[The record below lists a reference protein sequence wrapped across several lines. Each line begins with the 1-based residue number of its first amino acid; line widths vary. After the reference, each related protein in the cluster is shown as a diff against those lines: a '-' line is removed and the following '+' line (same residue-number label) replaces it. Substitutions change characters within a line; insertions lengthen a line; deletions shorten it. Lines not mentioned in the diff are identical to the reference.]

1 MSFFKIIYGSIIIS
15 LVSFSTLQAV
25 REPDILK
32 NQLNCLKQWS
42 DGLVKKGIIMPV
54 FHNGR
59 LGPNFL
65 TDDHVISLYEFPELI
80 IWEPNNMMPDLIQ
93 HKRISTLDAKDL
105 FYVNYFLYLKTLCE
119 QLIEKEIL
127 QYIDY
132 MLYVYDYAPIAYPKI
147 NEMYIANKLTDSQLI
162 DALKV
167 MAALGHVQSVKDLV
181 DFYRKGEIVGQDIS
195 FASKLEAK
203 IQSLERDDVFKEF
216 VGR

>member
-25 REPDILK
+25 REPYILE
-32 NQLNCLKQWS
+32 NQLNCLRQWS
-42 DGLVKKGIIMPV
+42 DGLVQDGIIMPV

-59 LGPNFL
+59 FGPEYL
-65 TDDHVISLYEFPELI
+65 TDDYIMSLYEFSDFI

-93 HKRISTLDAKDL
+93 HKRISSLDQKDL
-105 FYVNYFLYLKTLCE
+105 FYVNYFLYLKTLCNSDTK
-119 QLIEKEIL
+119 KEIL
-127 QYIDY
+127 QYINY

-147 NEMYIANKLTDSQLI
+147 NEMYTENKLTDTQFV

-167 MAALGHVQSVKDLV
+167 LAAFGHVQSAKDLV
-181 DFYRKGEIVGQDIS
+181 DFYSKGEIVVQDIS
-195 FASKLEAK
+195 FASELEAK
-203 IQSLERDDVFKEF
+203 IQSLEKDDVFKEF